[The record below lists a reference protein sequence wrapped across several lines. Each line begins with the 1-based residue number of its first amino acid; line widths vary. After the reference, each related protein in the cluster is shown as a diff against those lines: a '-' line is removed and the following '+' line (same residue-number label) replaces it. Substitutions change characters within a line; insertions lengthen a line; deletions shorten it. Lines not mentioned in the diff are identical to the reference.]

1 MKNFLQKIPEQIK
14 RLSLLLIVVVIVFV
28 VARSFLIPK
37 DFGLIGHYRPNAV
50 QDNANK
56 KMNYAGQEACADC
69 HEDMWKARNS
79 GYHKNLSCEVCHGPS
94 SNHVNQPDQFK
105 PEKPK
110 GRTFCPVCHEY
121 NPSRPTGFPQIVSA
135 SHNPRKVCINCHNPH
150 NPTPPQTPKECSACH
165 AEISN
170 AKSVSSHFDIP
181 CTKCHITSEKHR
193 LNPREFLPTK
203 PTQRE
208 FCGQCHS
215 KDAKSDGDIPRVNIA
230 THEPRY
236 VCWQCHY
243 PHLPE
248 AQ

>member
-1 MKNFLQKIPEQIK
+1 MKKFLQKIPEQVK
-14 RLSLLLIVVVIVFV
+14 RLSILLVVVVIVFII
-28 VARSFLIPK
+28 ATSLLTPK
-37 DFGLIGHYRPNAV
+37 DFGLIGHFRASSV
-50 QDNANK
+50 QNNANK
-56 KMNYAGQEACADC
+56 KMQYAGQETCSDC
-69 HEDMWKARNS
+69 HEDMWKTKNA

-94 SNHVNQPDQFK
+94 LNHVNEPDQFK
-105 PEKPK
+105 PVKPK

-121 NPSRPTGFPQIVSA
+121 NPSRPTGFPQIVTA
-135 SHNPRKVCINCHNPH
+135 SHNPRKICITCHNPH
-150 NPTPPQTPKECSACH
+150 NPTPPQTPKDCSACH

-170 AKSVSSHFDIP
+170 AKSVSSHMDIP
-181 CTKCHITSEKHR
+181 CTKCHKTSAKHR
-193 LNPREFLPTK
+193 LSPREFLPTK

-215 KDAKSDGDIPRVNIA
+215 KEAKSDESIPRINMT